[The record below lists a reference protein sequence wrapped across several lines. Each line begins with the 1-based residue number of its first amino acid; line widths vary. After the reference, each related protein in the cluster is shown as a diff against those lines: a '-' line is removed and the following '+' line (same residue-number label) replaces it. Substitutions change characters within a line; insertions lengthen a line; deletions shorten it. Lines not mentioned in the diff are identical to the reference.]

1 MCQIISWTGAG
12 DRSTLASVLPHNRI
26 ITIISEP
33 TVCVC
38 VCAVSPVHDA
48 VFVQVLHRRQDLT
61 GVASHLPLL
70 QPLPLTDPVHQ
81 VSSGTQLHGH
91 VVAVLC
97 LQSLTHTQL
106 FMCTLHRQIN

>member
-38 VCAVSPVHDA
+38 VCAVSPVCPPAGSPSVGALGAAGSDEEEA
-48 VFVQVLHRRQDLT
+48 
-61 GVASHLPLL
+61 A
-70 QPLPLTDPVHQ
+70 
-81 VSSGTQLHGH
+81 
-91 VVAVLC
+91 AC
-97 LQSLTHTQL
+97 
-106 FMCTLHRQIN
+106 